1 MKIRTGFVSN
11 SSSSSFVIG
20 KYFMTDEQIKKFH
33 DLIEKFDE
41 AADLNYNDDPI
52 EFEDWVIMPNDETFI
67 FEDDKYFF
75 GEISNEHYDVMYDFM
90 QKNNLGTKYSVGD

>member
-20 KYFMTDEQIKKFH
+20 KYFMTPKQIEKFH
-33 DLIEKFDE
+33 NLIEKFDE
-41 AADLNYNDDPI
+41 AADLSYNDDPI
-52 EFEDWVIMPNDETFI
+52 EYEDWIIEPNGETYI
-67 FEDDKYFF
+67 TEDDKYFF